1 MNRGKTAKAAN
12 SIFKLSPLVL
22 AMAGYLPVPA
32 VAGIALN
39 DKDNKRPA
47 LSAAANNTP
56 VVNINNP
63 DSHGLSHNRYQDF
76 NVSEKGLIFNN
87 STKDGVSKIGGFV
100 IKNDRLKQESRA
112 ILNEVTGA
120 KGSYLNGAMEVFG
133 RKADVIIANENGITV
148 NGISTI
154 NTRGLTL
161 STGRVNIDDRG
172 QVKLAVER
180 GAINVE
186 GRGIN
191 TDGLSYFDLISR
203 SAQIK
208 AQIAGEADLKIVTGL
223 NDYDIENRTHQ
234 VRSLTGKDTPQ
245 VAIAGTALG
254 SMYGNRIELIST
266 ESGAGVTHAGSL
278 IGTQGIEISANGD
291 IQLAGIMTQ
300 QGDVHIRGQNIA
312 LTKNADTG
320 IGGIDAHGDIVLT
333 ALQHMTLA
341 AGSVS
346 EQGSIRINASTLL
359 QSAASL
365 LAKNGYRKA
374 NNIDAIKIKVT
385 DSYTL
390 RGELYAIDPS
400 SGKKINNATVRL
412 RNGKYEVLVKNRV
425 IPNAQVVSDASL
437 ESVSGNLTIDAG
449 SLQNQ
454 SGFISTKKGQLAVNL
469 SGTLINNGLVQAMG
483 GLALHGKQF
492 KNDGIFNTTD
502 DLLLTLGSLENSGAL
517 YGNAIQ
523 IDTQELANTGFVVA
537 EKGDLKLDV
546 SGSKDTV
553 NSGLLQGHNN
563 HLNTGGTLINR
574 GKIAAE
580 KALNINSKKII
591 NHKEITSQQDIQLSA
606 EKTIDNLGIE
616 AQILAQ
622 KNLKMQGSTGEKT
635 LVISNAD
642 AAVIQSSE
650 GSLSVQNAHALNN
663 SGTLLAGNNFT
674 VDQTDQ
680 INNQHGL
687 IQANKLQLNN
697 LNQLNNN
704 DNGKIV
710 AIDSLIIN
718 NVESIDN
725 DHSQIYS
732 KGKAELQNIEN
743 FFNNAGQLEADGKLT
758 LQNITTLEN
767 SNDAKIH
774 SYYDDLLLASVT
786 NLKNLLKSTI
796 SAKKDIT
803 LSGVNQIENAA
814 ASHIQTLGNI
824 NITETARLD
833 NQGQILAGL
842 SFIINNI
849 NELVNEGNG
858 AVLQGLHVIFND
870 IKQILNQQNG
880 MILAEDDISL
890 TKINKLL
897 NYSAGRIQ
905 GESGRI
911 EAKEI
916 INSNYHS
923 EINIENSLDITAD
936 TLKNSDQARM
946 RIGDKLVMNVDSLDN
961 DEINVIQSGSF
972 AINATDF
979 NNAGI
984 IKAAISSETS
994 SIVTESLRNESGKL
1008 IIQGG
1013 LKIETDTLANGK
1025 SGSISASKLLDIN
1038 LKGDFSN
1045 DDSGTLLSKE
1055 KLSITTTGDITI
1067 DRKIESIGSL
1077 YLNAKNITNKSAA
1090 FSSKGIYWTAINI
1103 INEAN
1108 ATIFAVKD
1116 ITLRAA
1122 ERIFNGKFANILGQ
1136 NQIHLNGKTIHNHAG
1151 IIRAEGDMW
1160 LDAETIRNESTYTG
1174 MDWDTSALHSSS
1186 GEHKYKDGTYK
1197 DVHYISLSLPGI
1209 ASDIKRDRLAEI
1221 TAGGD
1226 MFINQTNEGSASLI
1240 NEGGLIQSGGDML
1253 VRGDIINA
1261 PKYVSV
1267 GLEEYLLEELKRPV
1281 YISRKKTDI
1290 LWSKVDIIYLHSMYQ
1305 ALNFLFND
1313 GSYYD
1318 FEKIYKTQP
1327 KNTSRSNELKALK
1340 NINGN
1345 NTMVEKIMSTLFGG
1359 QWHADSYETLREK
1372 WQEIIAGDKLKEKAF
1387 YLLPSEK
1394 ATISAGGDFIHTGGA
1409 LNNGIASELGM
1420 DIVNK
1425 VINVNVDGKEISTL
1439 EQNYDVYFNKKNIVE
1454 ISMGIS
1460 TQPVLSELI
1469 NINGLYQKSQGFYDK
1484 INNKPK
1490 VDGEPE
1496 PKFIPMYETRPA
1508 MNNKDDFYGSD
1519 YFFDKIGY
1527 TPEQPVIVIGDNYFI
1542 SELIRRQI
1550 NQSVGNYFQVK
1561 YHIEGA
1567 GLVKNLFD
1575 NVSEIINEDAFSS
1588 LEVGKKLTQEQINS
1602 LDKDIVWFVT
1612 EQVDGIDVL
1621 MPHIYLAQNSLK
1633 DIEQGSVTGAAAIHA
1648 GGNVDVAATTINNN
1662 NAVISAGNNVALT
1675 AEHDITSVS
1684 NGMVSGIMAGNDIL
1698 LHSKHGDIANSGSQ
1712 MTSGNDIA
1720 LIADEGNVDIIA
1732 SVGISNESKQ
1742 QIGSYADDL
1751 TAGNNINIVA
1761 KEINITA
1768 VDLNAGDSADSEIVL
1783 KSTEGNVSFNDVH
1796 EVSSSYNST
1805 LEDLGFLSH
1814 RMTETTTVDAEAKT
1828 AGVNTGGKLTIDA
1841 KKDAI
1846 FHGGEYNSGSGSIKA
1861 GNDVITTTSQDH
1873 HMKETNVTESSFVFG
1888 FSSNTPGTGKKQV
1901 SYSTL
1906 DGSST
1911 QNSDDY
1917 ESAGSHSELTNKGSK
1932 RAGAAPTA
1940 AAGGFQAGLKTTTS
1954 TTKDSI
1960 TTNKN
1965 AAFNFTNDAELEA
1978 KNMLDIGGM
1987 DLSVGES
1994 GTAALSA
2001 ENIVSTKYNDTHK
2014 HDESYSE
2021 TFVGIKGEVHS
2032 SVVDAANKYE
2042 ALGKKSEQQDMSVN
2056 AGLTTAQVAGDA
2068 SNLLFN
2074 DAAGSSVSI
2083 GWSQTKEEISSVATQ
2098 ENINH
2103 IRGGTINLSSNKDT
2117 ALKGIDI
2124 NANEM
2129 TVNTG
2134 GDFSLTAA
2142 ESTFSEATT
2151 SSTHTAGVS
2160 SGGGVGLTGAGAGIS
2175 IDYSGSNNRS
2185 NSDSVSYTNSSI
2197 TANNVTVNSG
2207 NDMTLTGAN
2216 IKAGQADVNVAGD
2229 LSIQSVQDSSKSTAS
2244 SENWGVSVGVAIST
2258 SGVLPTVSA
2267 HGGGGSEAHLDDTV
2281 AQQSGIHT
2289 SGELNVKTGGDVNL
2303 TGSHLISDSQTGSV
2317 TAEGAVNAKEIT
2329 DVIDSSGIY
2338 GGGGGGM
2345 SYKGT
2350 PMANGYVDT
2359 LDTIYREEVQH
2370 GTINLDI
2377 KKGVVNGKLN
2387 TDAGQISTVT
2397 EDKKEAGNNI
2407 SFTVGKITKPG
2418 SKKKKNK
2425 PAATDD
2431 GGHSIAAP
2439 TPSKPG
2445 DSTSMTDGGHSTTK
2459 PAPSKPVQ
2467 PTVVTSKPPSG
2478 HAKTENVTNNGPMGT
2493 GPLPAKP
2500 APSKPVQPTVVTSKP
2515 PSGHAKTENVTN
2527 NGPMGTGP
2535 LPAKPTQPKK
2545 GQPGKTWPTVEIPKP
2560 VITSPGSSSGMGGFT
2575 GQGSVKPTANR
2586 PGSGTH
2592 TEATRTD
2599 QHNSAGN
2606 AAPMTAKKWPT
2617 VQPPKPIT
2625 TSAGSSGMG
2634 GFTGQGTVKPA
2645 ANATGGGTPSDVTR
2659 TGQQSKTG
2667 GVPAAARSAP
2677 SQSAGTL
2684 GTMPGVAGVFKANPA
2699 SNTHSPAK
2707 TWPTVHPNTTVVS
2720 SIGSSGSPGLFN
2732 GKPTA
2737 NAVIKGE
2744 GASAPAKNQK

>member
-32 VAGIALN
+32 AAGIALN

-172 QVKLAVER
+172 QVKLAVES
-180 GAINVE
+180 GAIKVE

-341 AGSVS
+341 ADSVS

-437 ESVSGNLTIDAG
+437 ESTAGNLTIDAG

-454 SGFISTKKGQLAVNL
+454 SGLISTKKGQLAVNL

-483 GLALHGKQF
+483 VLALHGKQL
-492 KNDGIFNTTD
+492 KNNGIFNTTD

-537 EKGDLKLDV
+537 EEGDLKLDV

-697 LNQLNNN
+697 LNHLNNN

-718 NVESIDN
+718 NVENIDN

-758 LQNITTLEN
+758 LQNIATLEN
-767 SNDAKIH
+767 SNNAKIH
-774 SYYDDLLLASVT
+774 SYYDDLLLASIT

-796 SAKKDIT
+796 SAKKDIN

-814 ASHIQTLGNI
+814 GSHIKTLGNI
-824 NITETARLD
+824 KISEAARLD

-880 MILAEDDISL
+880 TILAEDDISL

-911 EAKEI
+911 DAKEI

-946 RIGDKLVMNVDSLDN
+946 RIGDKLVLNVDSLDN

-972 AINATDF
+972 AVNATEF

-984 IKAAISSETS
+984 IKAEIASETS
-994 SIVTESLRNESGKL
+994 SIITESLRNEAGRF

-1077 YLNAKNITNKSAA
+1077 YLNAKNIINKSAA

-1116 ITLRAA
+1116 ITLSAA
-1122 ERIFNGKFANILGQ
+1122 ERIFNGKFANILSQ
-1136 NQIHLNGKTIHNHAG
+1136 NQIHLNGKTIHNQAG

-1174 MDWDTSALHSSS
+1174 MDWDYSALQS
-1186 GEHKYKDGTYK
+1186 GSGDYYWTPDNIYSETTYAN
-1197 DVHYISLSLPGI
+1197 ISLPGI
-1209 ASDIKRDRLAEI
+1209 ASDIRREHLAEI
-1221 TAGGD
+1221 SSGGN
-1226 MFINQTNEGSASLI
+1226 MFINQVNDGKGSLV
-1240 NEGGLIQSGGDML
+1240 NEGGLIQSAKNMT

-1267 GLEEYLLEELKRPV
+1267 SLKDYLLFELKGSARPKFSFRRI
-1281 YISRKKTDI
+1281 YFGGKTTYD
-1290 LWSKVDIIYLHSMYQ
+1290 YFYFNNMYDVFE
-1305 ALNFLFND
+1305 FLFND
-1313 GSYYD
+1313 GGYYD
-1318 FEKIYKTQP
+1318 N
-1327 KNTSRSNELKALK
+1327 KNRYQTKPDRLSLKVNTLKKAANQNIMLNELMSKIFGNQWKADGYSDLK
-1340 NINGN
+1340 
-1345 NTMVEKIMSTLFGG
+1345 
-1359 QWHADSYETLREK
+1359 DR
-1372 WQEIIAGDKLKEKAF
+1372 WQEVVNTNDLDKKKF

-1394 ATISAGGDFIHTGGA
+1394 ATISAGGDFTHTGGSF
-1409 LNNGIASELGM
+1409 NNGIASEVGETVRKNEL
-1420 DIVNK
+1420 V
-1425 VINVNVDGKEISTL
+1425 NVNVDGVAISTI
-1439 EQNYDVYFNKKNIVE
+1439 EQEYDVYFNKKNIAE

-1460 TQPVLSELI
+1460 TQPALSELI
-1469 NINGLYQKSQGFYDK
+1469 NINGLYQKSKGFYNK

-1490 VDGEPE
+1490 VEGEPE
-1496 PKFIPMYETRPA
+1496 PKFIPMYETRPE
-1508 MNNKDDFYGSD
+1508 MISQDDFYGSD
-1519 YFFDKIGY
+1519 YFFKQINY

-1542 SELIRRQI
+1542 SELIRRQL

-1561 YHIEGA
+1561 YNVEGA
-1567 GLVKNLFD
+1567 ELVKNLLD
-1575 NVSEIINEDAFSS
+1575 NVGELIKEDAFSV
-1588 LEVGKKLTQEQINS
+1588 LEVGKKLTQEQINT
-1602 LDKDIVWFVT
+1602 LDRDIVWFVT
-1612 EQVDGIDVL
+1612 EQVDGVDVL
-1621 MPHIYLAQNSLK
+1621 MPHVYLAQSSLK
-1633 DIEQGSVTGAAAIHA
+1633 DIEQGNVTGAAAIHA
-1648 GGNVDVAATTINNN
+1648 GGNVDVAATAINNN

-1675 AEHDITSVS
+1675 AESDINSVS
-1684 NGMVSGIMAGNDIL
+1684 SGMVGGVMAGNDIL
-1698 LHSKHGDIANSGSQ
+1698 LHSKQGNISNSGSQ
-1712 MTSGNDIA
+1712 ISGGNDIA

-1732 SVGISNESKQ
+1732 SVGRSEEGKQ

-1751 TAGNNINIVA
+1751 TAGNSINILA

-1768 VDLNAGDSADSEIVL
+1768 VDLNAGESADSEIAL
-1783 KSTEGNVSFNDVH
+1783 KSTEGNVNFNDAH
-1796 EVSSSYNST
+1796 EISSSYDRT
-1805 LEDLGFLSH
+1805 HEETGFLSH
-1814 RMTETTTVDAEAKT
+1814 RTTETTTVDAVSKT
-1828 AGVNTGGKLTIDA
+1828 SGVNTGGKLTIDA
-1841 KKDAI
+1841 KKDAV

-1873 HMKETNVTESSFVFG
+1873 HMKETNVTESSFVLG

-1940 AAGGFQAGLKTTTS
+1940 AAGSFQAGLKTTSS
-1954 TTKDSI
+1954 TMKDSV

-1978 KNMLDIGGM
+1978 KNTLDIGGM

-1994 GTAALSA
+1994 GTADLSA

-2042 ALGKKSEQQDMSVN
+2042 ALGKKAEQQDMSVN

-2068 SNLLFN
+2068 SNLLLN
-2074 DAAGSSVSI
+2074 DAVGSSVSI

-2103 IRGGTINLSSNKDT
+2103 ISGGTINLSSNKDT
-2117 ALKGIDI
+2117 ALKGVDI

-2160 SGGGVGLTGAGAGIS
+2160 IGAGVGLTGAGAGIS

-2229 LSIQSVQDSSKSTAS
+2229 LSIQSVQDSDKSTAS
-2244 SENWGVSVGVAIST
+2244 SENWGVSVGAAVST
-2258 SGVLPTVSA
+2258 SGVLPTASA

-2289 SGELNVKTGGDVNL
+2289 SGELKVKTGGDVNL
-2303 TGSHLISDSQTGSV
+2303 TGSHLISDSQAGSV
-2317 TAEGAVNAKEIT
+2317 TAEGAVNITEIT

-2377 KKGVVNGKLN
+2377 KKGEVNGKLN
-2387 TDAGQISTVT
+2387 TDADQLSTVT

-2407 SFTVGKITKPG
+2407 SFTVGKIKKPG
-2418 SKKKKNK
+2418 SKKKKDK

-2439 TPSKPG
+2439 APSKPG
-2445 DSTSMTDGGHSTTK
+2445 SSTSTTDGGHRSAT
-2459 PAPSKPVQ
+2459 PAPSHNDSHSSSPATPSPNKPGKGN
-2467 PTVVTSKPPSG
+2467 TVTDGGSNTQNKGHDTVKGGSDTSKPAHTADVTHQTTTSSDTRHQADLHGTVKGGSDTSRPAHKAG
-2478 HAKTENVTNNGPMGT
+2478 VTNETNTSSGTQHQGAIKPGNGSSSSKANPEANGPT
-2493 GPLPAKP
+2493 NAKPQPTRP
-2500 APSKPVQPTVVTSKP
+2500 APSAPDKSKP
-2515 PSGHAKTENVTN
+2515 ASKWPE
-2527 NGPMGTGP
+2527 
-2535 LPAKPTQPKK
+2535 PATDY
-2545 GQPGKTWPTVEIPKP
+2545 GYIGG
-2560 VITSPGSSSGMGGFT
+2560 PGSSKGISVNPI
-2575 GQGSVKPTANR
+2575 QGSTKPSPGAPNNGTKSDR
-2586 PGSGTH
+2586 SSVIQSDSHSGLPGSLM
-2592 TEATRTD
+2592 
-2599 QHNSAGN
+2599 HNTQAVNGR
-2606 AAPMTAKKWPT
+2606 
-2617 VQPPKPIT
+2617 
-2625 TSAGSSGMG
+2625 GSFDKGSRHSGASG
-2634 GFTGQGTVKPA
+2634 IGE
-2645 ANATGGGTPSDVTR
+2645 N
-2659 TGQQSKTG
+2659 
-2667 GVPAAARSAP
+2667 
-2677 SQSAGTL
+2677 
-2684 GTMPGVAGVFKANPA
+2684 PGVAGKF
-2699 SNTHSPAK
+2699 
-2707 TWPTVHPNTTVVS
+2707 
-2720 SIGSSGSPGLFN
+2720 I
-2732 GKPTA
+2732 GKPA
-2737 NAVIKGE
+2737 EQSIKPKNAWPSTIQE
-2744 GASAPAKNQK
+2744 GNSKFYTE